1 MGIGDRHNS
10 AQLRSNVL
18 NLVLVCKNYN
28 SNDIY
33 KLEEDLNLNVKSAT
47 LADCA
52 IYATSNKL
60 MGPTMRGQVP
70 RNAQSVAHLHFNY
83 L

>member
-10 AQLRSNVL
+10 AQLRTNVL

-52 IYATSNKL
+52 IYATNNKL
-60 MGPTMRGQVP
+60 MGPTTRGQVP
-70 RNAQSVAHLHFNY
+70 RNAQSVAHSLFNY

>member
-10 AQLRSNVL
+10 AQLRTNVL
-18 NLVLVCKNYN
+18 NPLLACKNCIF
-28 SNDIY
+28 NDIF
-33 KLEEDLNLNVKSAT
+33 KLEVDLNLNVKSAT

-60 MGPTMRGQVP
+60 MALTMRGQVP
-70 RNAQSVAHLHFNY
+70 QNAQSVAHSRFNY

>member
-10 AQLRSNVL
+10 AQLRTNVL

-28 SNDIY
+28 SNVIY

-47 LADCA
+47 QADCA

-60 MGPTMRGQVP
+60 MALTMRGQVP
-70 RNAQSVAHLHFNY
+70 QNAQSVAHSRFNY